1 VLTRS
6 FPRFLFEL
14 LNEEFDPFVRES
26 FPDLLPV

>member
-14 LNEEFDPFVRES
+14 LNEEFATFVRES